1 MTWGRLVFQIAGK
14 SHRWFQY
21 LRMSGKGLQ
30 LKTTTLLVFFLWLGK
45 SLKNLYI
52 IVLLI
57 SYRNVDFFPEF
68 LYGFRYF
75 SSISD
80 LLTVVSGR
88 IGRAFNRSKAVAL
101 DISKVFDW
109 VWDVGLCQK
118 PKSYGIFGQI
128 FNVFSSFLIKRRL
141 RVIQDE
147 NYSQE
152 YPLNAEVPQC
162 SIVGPALL
170 LLYINDLFDD
180 VICNITIYADDAT
193 L

>member
-14 SHRWFQY
+14 SHSWFQY

-80 LLTVVSGR
+80 LLTVASGR

-152 YPLNAEVPQC
+152 YPLNAEVPQG

>member
-170 LLYINDLFDD
+170 LLYINDLFDN
-180 VICNITIYADDAT
+180 VICNSTIYADDAT

>member
-14 SHRWFQY
+14 SHSWFQY

-68 LYGFRYF
+68 LYGFRSF

-152 YPLNAEVPQC
+152 YPLNAEVPQG

>member
-1 MTWGRLVFQIAGK
+1 
-14 SHRWFQY
+14 
-21 LRMSGKGLQ
+21 MSGKGLQ

-109 VWDVGLCQK
+109 V
-118 PKSYGIFGQI
+118 
-128 FNVFSSFLIKRRL
+128 
-141 RVIQDE
+141 
-147 NYSQE
+147 
-152 YPLNAEVPQC
+152 
-162 SIVGPALL
+162 
-170 LLYINDLFDD
+170 
-180 VICNITIYADDAT
+180 
-193 L
+193 

>member
-1 MTWGRLVFQIAGK
+1 MTCRPL
-14 SHRWFQY
+14 S
-21 LRMSGKGLQ
+21 
-30 LKTTTLLVFFLWLGK
+30 
-45 SLKNLYI
+45 
-52 IVLLI
+52 
-57 SYRNVDFFPEF
+57 
-68 LYGFRYF
+68 
-75 SSISD
+75 
-80 LLTVVSGR
+80 
-88 IGRAFNRSKAVAL
+88 
-101 DISKVFDW
+101 
-109 VWDVGLCQK
+109 K

>member
-68 LYGFRYF
+68 LYGFRSF

-152 YPLNAEVPQC
+152 YPLNAEVPQG

>member
-1 MTWGRLVFQIAGK
+1 
-14 SHRWFQY
+14 
-21 LRMSGKGLQ
+21 MSGKGLQ

-57 SYRNVDFFPEF
+57 SYRNVYFFPEF
-68 LYGFRYF
+68 LYGFRSF

-109 VWDVGLCQK
+109 V
-118 PKSYGIFGQI
+118 
-128 FNVFSSFLIKRRL
+128 
-141 RVIQDE
+141 
-147 NYSQE
+147 
-152 YPLNAEVPQC
+152 
-162 SIVGPALL
+162 
-170 LLYINDLFDD
+170 
-180 VICNITIYADDAT
+180 
-193 L
+193 

>member
-68 LYGFRYF
+68 LYGFRSF

-118 PKSYGIFGQI
+118 PKSYGVFGQI

-152 YPLNAEVPQC
+152 YPLNAEVPQG

-180 VICNITIYADDAT
+180 AICNITIYADDAT

>member
-45 SLKNLYI
+45 PLKNLYI

-68 LYGFRYF
+68 LYGFRSF

-152 YPLNAEVPQC
+152 YPLNAEVPQG

>member
-152 YPLNAEVPQC
+152 YPLNAEVPQG

>member
-30 LKTTTLLVFFLWLGK
+30 LKTTTPLVFFLWLGK

-68 LYGFRYF
+68 LYGFRSF

-109 VWDVGLCQK
+109 VWHVGLCQK

>member
-68 LYGFRYF
+68 LYGFKYF

-80 LLTVVSGR
+80 LLTVASGR

-109 VWDVGLCQK
+109 VWHVGLCQK

-162 SIVGPALL
+162 STVGPALL

>member
-21 LRMSGKGLQ
+21 LRMSAKGLQ

-152 YPLNAEVPQC
+152 YPLNAEVPQG

>member
-68 LYGFRYF
+68 LYGFRSF

-88 IGRAFNRSKAVAL
+88 IGRAFNRSKAIAL

-152 YPLNAEVPQC
+152 YPLNAEVPQG

>member
-152 YPLNAEVPQC
+152 YPLNAEVPQG

-170 LLYINDLFDD
+170 LLYINDH
-180 VICNITIYADDAT
+180 
-193 L
+193 

>member
-68 LYGFRYF
+68 LYGFRSF

-80 LLTVVSGR
+80 LPTVVSGR

-128 FNVFSSFLIKRRL
+128 FNVFSSCLIKRRL

-152 YPLNAEVPQC
+152 YPLNAEVPQG

>member
-68 LYGFRYF
+68 LYGFRSF

-128 FNVFSSFLIKRRL
+128 FNVFSSFLIKKRL

-152 YPLNAEVPQC
+152 YPLNAEVPQG

>member
-14 SHRWFQY
+14 SHSWFQY

-57 SYRNVDFFPEF
+57 SYRNVGFFPEF

-152 YPLNAEVPQC
+152 YPLNAEVPQG

>member
-14 SHRWFQY
+14 FHRWFQY

-80 LLTVVSGR
+80 LLTVASGR

-152 YPLNAEVPQC
+152 YPLNAEVPQG

>member
-68 LYGFRYF
+68 LYGFRSF

-128 FNVFSSFLIKRRL
+128 FNVFSSFLIKKRL